1 MLELQTVKWDG
12 GRKEEKKKAKQSS
25 KQKSVERFLVKL
37 VCRYT
42 RAKVIITDQGREFC
56 NALNDDICKSRGI
69 GHRKTTAYHS
79 QSNGQTERYNQ
90 TLCNAIVKYT
100 NNQQNDWDEYIDP
113 ILLAYRTSVHK
124 TTQKTLYF
132 LAFGIEPT
140 LLIE

>member
-1 MLELQTVKWDG
+1 MGEK
-12 GRKEEKKKAKQSS
+12 KEEKKKAKQSS

-69 GHRKTTAYHS
+69 DHRKTTAYHP
-79 QSNGQTERYNQ
+79 TDRYNQ